1 MESKIS
7 CSMVFCKLPNLCGS
21 KLGLYYGVNNL
32 RCIYDLNQN
41 YFSLSLND
49 LSLEDY
55 HNFF

>member
-1 MESKIS
+1 
-7 CSMVFCKLPNLCGS
+7 MVFRKLLNLCGS